1 MISCFG
7 MAVQKTCCAAL
18 HVQKHL
24 SRPDLEDHLCPCHS
38 MSMSVTLRVDN
49 EGKHA
54 SWSGGSSAWDRLPK
68 QVSGL
73 DFNENTCNSPVSFV
87 SVHLAA
93 EVNQAAEDE
102 KEAAEC
108 WALSSWSRVCS
119 LHGQRFLDTSR
130 HTLHEFTKLILK
142 RYPIISHHIP
152 SASKSDVSYCFMM
165 FLFLPVFVLYNLSI
179 SKTYN
184 AHSCWANKLRRVRLI
199 AWGHVAVML
208 RSCWDPWIVLK
219 PNHHVLV
226 LIVVTQTYSNF
237 NFILA
242 QVFL

>member
-1 MISCFG
+1 MISIPSSSNTTSALQR
-7 MAVQKTCCAAL
+7 MRMMIVQMLQHAPYWFRVLGWRGKNMLCSIACSEAFVET
-18 HVQKHL
+18 
-24 SRPDLEDHLCPCHS
+24 RPGGPFMS

-73 DFNENTCNSPVSFV
+73 DFNENACNSPVSFV

-119 LHGQRFLDTSR
+119 LHGQRFLNTSR

-152 SASKSDVSYCFMM
+152 SDLKIRCFILFHDVSIFSQSSFYT
-165 FLFLPVFVLYNLSI
+165 I
-179 SKTYN
+179 
-184 AHSCWANKLRRVRLI
+184 
-199 AWGHVAVML
+199 
-208 RSCWDPWIVLK
+208 
-219 PNHHVLV
+219 
-226 LIVVTQTYSNF
+226 
-237 NFILA
+237 
-242 QVFL
+242 

>member
-1 MISCFG
+1 
-7 MAVQKTCCAAL
+7 
-18 HVQKHL
+18 
-24 SRPDLEDHLCPCHS
+24 
-38 MSMSVTLRVDN
+38 MSVTLRVDN

-102 KEAAEC
+102 KEAAQC

-130 HTLHEFTKLILK
+130 HTLHELTKLILK

-152 SASKSDVSYCFMM
+152 SYPIWPQNQMFHIVSWCFY
-165 FLFLPVFVLYNLSI
+165 FLPVFVLYNLSI

-184 AHSCWANKLRRVRLI
+184 THSCWANKLRGVRLI
-199 AWGHVAVML
+199 AWGHVEVML
-208 RSCWDPWIVLK
+208 RSMDCLKTKSSCTWI
-219 PNHHVLV
+219 NCG
-226 LIVVTQTYSNF
+226 YSNLLKLKF
-237 NFILA
+237 HSSSSL
-242 QVFL
+242 QT

>member
-1 MISCFG
+1 MHHTDFVFWDG
-7 MAVQKTCCAAL
+7 GAKACCAAL

-24 SRPDLEDHLCPCHS
+24 SRLDLEDHLCPCLCLF
-38 MSMSVTLRVDN
+38 TLRVDN

-73 DFNENTCNSPVSFV
+73 DFNENACNSPVSFV

-152 SASKSDVSYCFMM
+152 TISLLSLSTTQVCPGLHPKFWSSWASHSKGSNTKPGIQR
-165 FLFLPVFVLYNLSI
+165 LFHIKGMGS
-179 SKTYN
+179 
-184 AHSCWANKLRRVRLI
+184 
-199 AWGHVAVML
+199 
-208 RSCWDPWIVLK
+208 RSC
-219 PNHHVLV
+219 HVTPRKLV
-226 LIVVTQTYSNF
+226 FFSL
-237 NFILA
+237 L
-242 QVFL
+242 